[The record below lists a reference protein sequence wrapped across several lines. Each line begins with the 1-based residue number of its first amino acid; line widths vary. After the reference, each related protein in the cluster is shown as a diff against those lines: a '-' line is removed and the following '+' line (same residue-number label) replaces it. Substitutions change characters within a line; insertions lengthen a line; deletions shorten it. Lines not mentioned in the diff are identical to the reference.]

1 MAKQKKEEQNETID
15 ILEIKNDLVKYIDS
29 EVDKRIDSTFN
40 QKIRKEFLEEI
51 DNSNRRLI
59 REKNKRNI
67 CKNIIIIILILII
80 FYLVYLLY
88 KDNYFDK
95 YFIKEGN
102 KVVEK
107 DKNKTNEEKIDKKE
121 TLEELKTKYSEL
133 LDNIVIYE
141 ESNYLEDYY
150 NGNLTEDLKKY
161 LALNLMNLD
170 ELEVEEDY
178 NIIEDKTLEIAYKKI
193 FEDNYS
199 SSNFDYNGTK
209 IRYLNKIDSYITDNI
224 LKRLENN
231 IVREIVEINLNNNK
245 VEITTIEGLLKENK
259 LYNVLTKNEINEYNN
274 DNIITYQDKLNK
286 VTYVFENNKLK
297 ELRK

>member
-1 MAKQKKEEQNETID
+1 MAKTKKEEQKETID

-102 KVVEK
+102 KVVEN
-107 DKNKTNEEKIDKKE
+107 DKNKTNEETTDKKE

-161 LALNLMNLD
+161 LALNLMNFD

-209 IRYLNKIDSYITDNI
+209 IRYLNKIDSYITDII

-231 IVREIVEINLNNNK
+231 IAREIVEINLNNNK
-245 VEITTIEGLLKENK
+245 IEITTIEGLLKENK
-259 LYNVLTKNEINEYNN
+259 LYNILTKNEISEYNN
-274 DNIITYQDKLNK
+274 DNIIAYQDKLNRI
-286 VTYVFENNKLK
+286 TYVFENNRLVELK
-297 ELRK
+297 K

>member
-102 KVVEK
+102 KVVEN
-107 DKNKTNEEKIDKKE
+107 DKNKTNEETTDKKE

-150 NGNLTEDLKKY
+150 NGSLTEDLKKY
-161 LALNLMNLD
+161 LALNLMNFD

-231 IVREIVEINLNNNK
+231 IAREIVEINLNNNK
-245 VEITTIEGLLKENK
+245 VEITTVEGLIKESK
-259 LYNVLTKNEINEYNN
+259 LYNILTKNEINEYNN